1 MKLVLACALL
11 NTAVICAFAS
21 GTAAAGA
28 NDTASDATRVGAGAA
43 PAATLLRPAQ
53 VWTAGEPPHSGWVVL
68 TAGKRIVAVGSAAS
82 VAAPADATVI
92 ELPGATLLPGLIDAH
107 SHLLLHPYNETRW
120 DDQVLKEP
128 VPYRTL
134 RAGEQ
139 ARATLLAGFTALRD
153 LGTEGADYADLSV
166 KRAIEEGLIEG
177 PRLFV
182 ATRAIVAT
190 GSYGPAPRSL
200 RPDVC
205 CTPQGAQEASGV
217 AEIVRAAR
225 EQAGRGADWIKVY
238 ADYRWGPG
246 GSQQPTFTEEEL
258 RALVEAAHTSGR
270 PVAAHATTAEGM
282 RRAVLAGV
290 DTIEHGFS
298 GTPEVFHLMAARGV
312 AYLPTLTAV
321 EAYAEYFDHY
331 VHGQSPP
338 TAEMEQAKQAF
349 TTAMKAGVTIGCGS
363 DVGVFAH
370 GTNYRE
376 LEWMVRDGMTPVQAL
391 TAATATDAQILR
403 HDADFGRV
411 RTGMLADLV
420 AVAGDPTTDIS
431 AIERVMLVMKDGF
444 LYKRP

>member
-1 MKLVLACALL
+1 MIAPRTWLPVAVSLTALTLAAKV
-11 NTAVICAFAS
+11 TS
-21 GTAAAGA
+21 AAAERSGG
-28 NDTASDATRVGAGAA
+28 NPAA
-43 PAATLLRPAQ
+43 PASAVLLRPAR
-53 VWTAGEPPHSGWVVL
+53 VWTAGEPVHEGWVVL
-68 TAGKRIVAVGSAAS
+68 TQGPRIVAAGPESAVQRPTGAQQ
-82 VAAPADATVI
+82 I
-92 ELPGATLLPGLIDAH
+92 ELLGATLLAGLMDAH
-107 SHLLLHPYNETRW
+107 SHLFLHPYNETLW

-134 RAGEQ
+134 RAARQ
-139 ARATLLAGFTALRD
+139 ARATLLAGFTTLRD
-153 LGTEGADYADLSV
+153 LGTEGADFADVSL
-166 KRAIEEGLIEG
+166 KRAIEDGLIEG

-182 ATRAIVAT
+182 VTRAIVAT

-217 AEIVRAAR
+217 PEVIRAVR

-258 RALVEAAHTSGR
+258 KALVETAHSSGR

-282 RRAVLAGV
+282 RRAILAGV
-290 DTIEHGFS
+290 DTIEHGFG
-298 GTPEVFHLMAARGV
+298 GTPEVFKLMAARGV
-312 AYLPTLTAV
+312 AYLPTLTAQ
-321 EAYAEYFDHY
+321 EAYGEYFEHY
-331 VHGQSPP
+331 VAGRTAP
-338 TAEMEQAKQAF
+338 TAGMQQAAEAF
-349 TTAMKAGVTIGCGS
+349 RAALKAGVTIGCGS

-376 LEWMVRDGMTPVQAL
+376 LEWMVRDGMTPLEAL

-403 HDADFGRV
+403 RGEDLGRV

-420 AVAGDPTTDIS
+420 AVSGDPTRDIS
-431 AIERVMLVMKDGF
+431 AVERVVLVMKDGVV
-444 LYKRP
+444 YRRP